1 MKEDDMIKRT
11 VLALSVAAF
20 ALTATAFAQE
30 NATFTLR
37 SGERLSGQ
45 LLDMG
50 GAGFSVRVNGQDR
63 QIPTG
68 EMAVIDFTG
77 AGATQSDWDR
87 LGGGQVIVMKDGQVL
102 NGQLTDVGG
111 SSPLRLS
118 IRANGADRDV
128 SSNDVARI
136 VLSRPN
142 DVPASSAGGPT
153 PLGSTGTANPV
164 GFTVNAQQQW
174 TSTGLTVRRGETLT
188 FSSSGEIKFGP
199 GSASPAGSTETNA
212 GNPVPGPTGALIGRI
227 GNGQPFMI
235 GNQTQI
241 TAPAAGELFLGVND
255 SYVQDNSGSFQVQVG
270 RTGTVTRRR

>member
-1 MKEDDMIKRT
+1 MIKRT

-20 ALTATAFAQE
+20 AITATAFAQE

-50 GAGFSVRVNGQDR
+50 GAGFAVRVNGQDR

-68 EMAVIDFTG
+68 DMAVIDFTG

-87 LGGGQVIVMKDGQVL
+87 LGGGQVIVMKDGNVL

-118 IRANGADRDV
+118 IRANGADRDL

-142 DVPASSAGGPT
+142 DVAASSSGPT
-153 PLGSTGTANPV
+153 PLPNNTAGTAGPV
-164 GFTVNAQQQW
+164 GFTVSAQQAW
-174 TSTGLTVRRGETLT
+174 TSTGITVRRGETLT
-188 FSSSGEIKFGP
+188 FSANGEIKFGP
-199 GSASPAGSTETNA
+199 GSSSPAGSTETNA

-241 TAPAAGELFLGVND
+241 TAPAAGQLFLGVND
-255 SYVQDNSGSFQVQVG
+255 SYVQDNSGSYQVQVG
-270 RTGTVTRRR
+270 RTGTVSRRR